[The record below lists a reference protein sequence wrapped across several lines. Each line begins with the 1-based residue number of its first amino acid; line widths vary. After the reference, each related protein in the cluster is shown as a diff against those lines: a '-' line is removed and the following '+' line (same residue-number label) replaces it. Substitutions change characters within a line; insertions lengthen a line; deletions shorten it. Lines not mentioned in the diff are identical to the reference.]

1 MATFNLHA
9 GVDGWGRRTRALE
22 HAAAL
27 GADVLVCPE
36 MWRGDAGED
45 HFGALSDALGMAGL
59 FVPLARAERSTQGTG
74 PASWQPRGAH
84 LHGEY
89 GLFFTEHRSLTDAQ
103 RARRSSVPAEAG
115 QWGIGLLTRLPID
128 AVTSEPLERQPRER
142 VRRAIVRADV
152 RLGDGSAFTVFGVHF
167 AHLSHGSFRQ
177 FRHVRE
183 VAGTLAQDRPVLIA
197 GDFNSWRPPLRLFFP
212 GWRQLVRART
222 WPARRP
228 HSQIDHVLGSG
239 PWLVRDGGASDGGS
253 DHRAL
258 VVDLDL
264 DEEAATAR

>member
-36 MWRGDAGED
+36 MWRGDADED
-45 HFGALSDALGMAGL
+45 HFAALSDALGMTGI
-59 FVPLARAERSTQGTG
+59 FVPLARAERSTTGTG
-74 PASWQPRGAH
+74 PATWQPRGAH

-89 GLFFTEHRSLTDAQ
+89 GLFFTEHRSLTNAQ
-103 RARRSSVPAEAG
+103 RARRSSVPADAG
-115 QWGIGLLTRLPID
+115 QWGLGLLTRLPID
-128 AVTSEPLERQPRER
+128 AVTSEPLVRQPRER
-142 VRRAIVRADV
+142 VRRAIVRADL
-152 RLGDGSAFTVFGVHF
+152 RLGDGAAFTVFGVHF
-167 AHLSHGSFRQ
+167 AHLTHGSFHQ
-177 FRHVRE
+177 FRRVRE
-183 VAGTLAQDRPVLIA
+183 VAGAVAQHRPVLIA

-212 GWRQLVRART
+212 EWRQLVHART

-228 HSQIDHVLGSG
+228 HSQIDHVLASG

-258 VVDLDL
+258 IVDLDL
-264 DEEAATAR
+264 AGEPAGTR